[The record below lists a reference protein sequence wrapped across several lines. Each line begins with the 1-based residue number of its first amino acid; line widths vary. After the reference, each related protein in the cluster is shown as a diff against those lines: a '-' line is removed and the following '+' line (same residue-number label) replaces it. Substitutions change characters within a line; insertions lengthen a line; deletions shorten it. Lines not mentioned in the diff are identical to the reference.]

1 MEMKDFT
8 EISVQS
14 RESLGSSHS
23 TKLRRDSRL
32 PAVVYSAGSEAISIS
47 VDTREFSN
55 AARGAKLAT
64 IFKFKS
70 DDSTLNGQIAFVK
83 EIQKEPI
90 KDKLLH
96 IDFLKIKEG
105 ESVNVKIPVTVS
117 GDPVAIRE
125 GRAKKS
131 QSTYELEVSCLPSLI
146 PDSVNVDI
154 SALEAGESVI
164 SKDVKLPEGV
174 VLFSSGNQ
182 TIVTLKT
189 PSAKKEEEEVEAAAD
204 ATAEAGAEPAAGATE
219 EKKEESK

>member
-14 RESLGSSHS
+14 RASLGSSNS
-23 TKLRRDSRL
+23 TKLRRDKRL
-32 PAVVYSAGSEAISIS
+32 PAVVYSAGAEAISIS

-70 DDSTLNGQIAFVK
+70 EDSELNGQIAFVK

-90 KDKLLH
+90 KDRLLH
-96 IDFLKIKEG
+96 IDFLKIKAG
-105 ESVNVKIPVTVS
+105 EAVNVKIPVTVS

-125 GRAKKS
+125 GRAKQS
-131 QSTYELEVSCLPSLI
+131 QSTYELEISCLPSAI

-154 SALEAGESVI
+154 SSCLLYTSP
-164 SKDVKLPEGV
+164 SPRDKRQSRMP
-174 VLFSSGNQ
+174 SS
-182 TIVTLKT
+182 
-189 PSAKKEEEEVEAAAD
+189 A
-204 ATAEAGAEPAAGATE
+204 
-219 EKKEESK
+219 